1 MSKLRVAIVF
11 GGESSEHSVSCVTA
25 LGVLGAI
32 DKSKYEVIAVGITKS
47 GKFVASEINP
57 DWKLSDSPEVVD
69 GDEIIWPLGSTS
81 KNRELRINRGGVI
94 SSFGTVDL
102 VFPVLHGPNGED
114 GSFQSLMQLC
124 HIPYVGNGIL
134 ASAAA
139 MDKVYAKG
147 LFRNSGIKVAKD
159 FVVSREAWSKQSHQ
173 ELIASITSTIELP
186 VFVKPSRSGSS
197 VGVTLVKKREDL
209 PAAIELALS
218 LDRNALVEER
228 IVGREVE
235 CSVLE
240 DPSSPD
246 GLRVSLAG
254 EIVVSGRDFYD
265 YEAKYLDAGAELI
278 VPTELSDSELAEMHR
293 LAKAAFRAVGCS
305 SLARTD
311 FFLTKSGFVLTEI
324 NTMPGFTPISMYP
337 KLWQVSGISYPELI
351 ERLTQLGVAA
361 GTEPR

>member
-1 MSKLRVAIVF
+1 MTKTKIAIVF

-32 DKSKYEVIAVGITKS
+32 DKTKYEVIPIGITKS
-47 GKFVASEINP
+47 GKFVSAEINP
-57 DWKLSDSPEVVD
+57 NWKLSDSPEVLD
-69 GDEIIWPLGSTS
+69 GDEIIWPLGSDA
-81 KNRELRINRGGVI
+81 KNRQLRVNRNGQV
-94 SSFGTVDL
+94 SSFGEVDV

-114 GSFQSLMQLC
+114 GSIQSLLQLC

-147 LFRNSGIKVAKD
+147 LFRNAGITVAED
-159 FVVSREAWSKQSHQ
+159 YVVSREVWGKRDHEEILS
-173 ELIASITSTIELP
+173 EIEQRISYP
-186 VFVKPSRSGSS
+186 QFVKPSRSGSS
-197 VGVTLVKKREDL
+197 VGVSLVRSREEL
-209 PAAIELALS
+209 STAIDLALS
-218 LDRNALVEER
+218 LDRNALIEER
-228 IVGREVE
+228 ITGREVE

-240 DPSSPD
+240 DPTSAD

-254 EIVVSGRDFYD
+254 EILVSGREFYD

-278 VPTELSDSELAEMHR
+278 VPTKLSDAELAQMQQ
-293 LAKAAFRAVGCS
+293 LAKSAFRAVGCS
-305 SLARTD
+305 ALARTD
-311 FFLTKSGFVLTEI
+311 FFLTTSGFVLTEI

-351 ERLTQLGVAA
+351 QRLITLAIEA